1 MKLEAL
7 TAASSSHPSMKRRKC
22 VKATF
27 IEFILSYFD
36 VRCLQWVLWSSGYT
50 VTVQPSPAGKH
61 SNRHASH
68 WTHSITSSSA
78 QRSL

>member
-36 VRCLQWVLWSSGYT
+36 VCCPQRNLWSSAYA
-50 VTVQPSPAGKH
+50 VTAQPSPEHKH
-61 SNRHASH
+61 SSHHAY
-68 WTHSITSSSA
+68 
-78 QRSL
+78 